1 MANPSV
7 DPWAQ
12 SHLGFPKRDLNDY
25 SNAFLLDSIGQLV
38 WLLRDLY
45 GPIRQIKGFLKQSRL
60 CLWSNDEE
68 ISRFCRV
75 FSK

>member
-12 SHLGFPKRDLNDY
+12 SHLDFLKRDLTDY
-25 SNAFLLDSIGQLV
+25 FSAFLLYSVGQLV
-38 WLLRDLY
+38 WLMRDLF
-45 GPIRQIKGFLKQSRL
+45 GPIRRIKGFLKQNRL

-68 ISRFCRV
+68 ISRFGRV